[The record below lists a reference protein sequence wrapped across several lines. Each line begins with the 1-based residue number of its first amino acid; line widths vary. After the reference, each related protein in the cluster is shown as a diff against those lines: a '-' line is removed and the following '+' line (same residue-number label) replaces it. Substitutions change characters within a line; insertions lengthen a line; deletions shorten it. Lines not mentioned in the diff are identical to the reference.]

1 MKKAIVESNKKIM
14 NKFNWEYFKPQINLQ
29 FSELETK
36 KSTIKKLMQSQFCIH
51 KGYFGLNSNVIS
63 GVTQN

>member
-1 MKKAIVESNKKIM
+1 M

-36 KSTIKKLMQSQFCIH
+36 KSTIKKLI
-51 KGYFGLNSNVIS
+51 
-63 GVTQN
+63 